1 MMEWLEAT
9 FPNVIKL
16 GWEDHLGQSGWA
28 TAIQETLYMTSI
40 SFLIGGLLGLLG
52 GLFLVLTK
60 PGGVIENRFWHQ
72 LLDKVVSIF
81 RALPFIILLALVMP
95 LTRAILDTG
104 IGPTAALVP
113 LSLAVFP
120 FFARQVQV
128 VLTELDG
135 GVIEAAQAS
144 GATLWDLI
152 GVYLHEGLPDLIRV
166 STVTLI
172 SLVGETA
179 MAGAIGAGGLG
190 TTAINYGFNNYRYD
204 AMYVAIALI
213 LLLIITIQFTGD
225 FLSRKISRR

>member
-1 MMEWLEAT
+1 MMEWIEKI
-9 FPNVIKL
+9 FPNVIEL
-16 GWEDHLGQSGWA
+16 GWEDHLGQSGWR
-28 TAIQETLYMTSI
+28 TAIQETLYMTAVP
-40 SFLIGGLLGLLG
+40 FLIGGVLGLLG
-52 GLFLVLTK
+52 GLFLVLTGPK
-60 PGGVIENRFWHQ
+60 GIMPNRFWYQ
-72 LLDKVVSIF
+72 LLDKLVSVF

-95 LTRAILDTG
+95 VTRALLHTG

-144 GATLWDLI
+144 GANLWDII
-152 GVYLHEGLPDLIRV
+152 GVYLREGLPDLIRV
-166 STVTLI
+166 STVTLQ

-190 TTAINYGFNNYRYD
+190 TVALSYGFRNYRYD
-204 AMYVAIALI
+204 AMYVAIVLI
-213 LLLIITIQFTGD
+213 LLLIMVIQFTGD
-225 FLSRKISRR
+225 TLSRKISKR